1 MSRIGGRGKLAEMT
15 ALGPIAPARATRSFK
30 LDLSTRG
37 YQVLFHL
44 DEANHCPGCGHSQ
57 WIVGRV
63 TAECVFCSTALPLA
77 ESEAAGL
84 NPSGHRAV
92 ALHVVDTAEP
102 GADKRQHEREP
113 GEGRTIALHLD
124 GSPHAFVLHNISA
137 GGVMGPALPGL
148 TDAQSLMIELEDGT
162 MLPAELRW
170 SDGEHAGLAFV
181 FPA

>member
-1 MSRIGGRGKLAEMT
+1 MT
-15 ALGPIAPARATRSFK
+15 ALGPIVPARSFR

-44 DEANHCPGCGHSQ
+44 DETNHCPGCGRSQ
-57 WIVGRV
+57 WLVGRV

-77 ESEAAGL
+77 ESELAGL
-84 NPSGHRAV
+84 NPTGHRAV
-92 ALHVVDTAEP
+92 ALHVIEP
-102 GADKRQHEREP
+102 GDASPIPDKRTHERKP
-113 GEGRTIALHLD
+113 GEGRTVALHLD
-124 GSPHAFVLHNISA
+124 GSPYAFALHNISA

-148 TDAQSLMIELEDGT
+148 TEASTLMIELEDGT
-162 MLPAELRW
+162 MLPAQLRW

>member
-1 MSRIGGRGKLAEMT
+1 MT
-15 ALGPIAPARATRSFK
+15 AHGPITPATSFR
-30 LDLSTRG
+30 LDLSARG
-37 YQVLFHL
+37 YQVLFHS
-44 DEANHCPGCGHSQ
+44 DETNHCPGCGRSQ

-77 ESEAAGL
+77 ESELAAP
-84 NPSGHRAV
+84 NPTGHRAV
-92 ALHVVDTAEP
+92 ALHVVEASESDT
-102 GADKRQHEREP
+102 DKRRHERRS

-148 TDAQSLMIELEDGT
+148 TEASSLMIELEDGT

-170 SDGEHAGLAFV
+170 SDAEHAGLAFV